1 MDKAEILWIGF
12 WRGDIILRYGTWTR
26 LSVQE
31 YWAYKQMGKDGP
43 DWVNR
48 LKQMSGRNL
57 LQDGAF
63 PFSDAAWLPSPT
75 SQQPLPWRLEEEDQ
89 TVLTLWLSL
98 VVGLS
103 RGYVCKEGG
112 IKIDSGGAKWEK
124 TLWLDDSCPDMAKE
138 KSDTPL
144 NFPETEILLRNH
156 HSFPAGGKKAV
167 GKCFLLVYLQVYHLF
182 CLFVYCFVLYRLFF
196 WRSV

>member
-12 WRGDIILRYGTWTR
+12 GGGGIILRYGTWTR

-31 YWAYKQMGKDGP
+31 YWAHKGMGKDGP

-75 SQQPLPWRLEEEDQ
+75 SQQPFPWRLEEEDQ
-89 TVLTLWLSL
+89 TVAFSLAFLSGRVVTWL
-98 VVGLS
+98 
-103 RGYVCKEGG
+103 
-112 IKIDSGGAKWEK
+112 
-124 TLWLDDSCPDMAKE
+124 
-138 KSDTPL
+138 
-144 NFPETEILLRNH
+144 
-156 HSFPAGGKKAV
+156 
-167 GKCFLLVYLQVYHLF
+167 
-182 CLFVYCFVLYRLFF
+182 CL
-196 WRSV
+196 